1 MRPGPGSGRGRGR
14 GRAARVAA
22 ATLATGLALAACASA
37 PPTVPGPER
46 ERRALSDAE
55 VDAVAMLLR
64 LEDHRLYEPARF
76 EALADDAST
85 EVRRRTAV
93 AAGRIGDPAAVP
105 LLTRM
110 LARDPSPGVRADAAF
125 ALGLLGDT
133 SAVVFDALR
142 AAAPRD
148 WVPVR
153 SEETPVVVEAVA
165 ALGRLGTDRARSELV
180 DVLRRAHPAVDRD
193 ARRIAGEALLSI
205 WRAPA
210 GAGRFLST
218 VRYLD
223 HPDPEIRWRA
233 TLAVVRL
240 AEPEGA
246 PRLLDLLGDGDHR
259 VRALAARGLA
269 AQAADT
275 ARIGEQAI
283 VALTAALADRH
294 PHVRI
299 NAVRA
304 LATFDERAPI
314 PTLADLLRDADQNV
328 AVSAAGALGTLG
340 SGAVAALAGF
350 VADEAGPVLPRAA
363 ALAQLA
369 TLDPDAAEPYVT
381 RWADGD
387 RPRRY
392 GAARAMAPLGWR
404 RAEGIL
410 ARLVDDADPR
420 IAVAA
425 TEAVAAMGA
434 HPDLDP
440 DTRTAIRTLL
450 LRLTDAEDVRQRA
463 PARRGLQALL
473 DPDDPARADI
483 GGESAARPA
492 PDDPG
497 FYRDIVRRYVVPAMA
512 EGRRP
517 VATITTPHGEI
528 RLELLAGE
536 APLTVHNFITLAER
550 GFYDNGVWHRVVPN
564 FVLQDGAPAGDPTG
578 GPGWAIRD
586 EINRVRY
593 DRGILGMALSGPDTG
608 GSQWF
613 ITHAAQPHLDGGYTV
628 FGRVTAGER
637 AMDAVVQ
644 GDDVVSVRVR
654 Y

>member
-1 MRPGPGSGRGRGR
+1 MRRPRSTRQV
-14 GRAARVAA
+14 ALVAA
-22 ATLATGLALAACASA
+22 ASLATAFALTACASA
-37 PPTVPGPER
+37 PPTVPGPDR

-55 VDAVAMLLR
+55 VNAVATLLR
-64 LEDHRLYEPARF
+64 LEDHRRYEPARF
-76 EALADDAST
+76 EALAQDAST

-93 AAGRIGDPAAVP
+93 AAGRIGDATAAP
-105 LLTRM
+105 LLVRM
-110 LARDPSPGVRADAAF
+110 LSRDPSPAVRADAAF

-153 SEETPVVVEAVA
+153 SEETPAVVEALA

-180 DVLRRAHPAVDRD
+180 DALRRAHPAADHD

-233 TLAVVRL
+233 ALAVVRL

-246 PRLLDLLGDGDHR
+246 PRLMNLLGDGDHR

-283 VALTAALADRH
+283 VALTAVLADRH

-299 NAVRA
+299 NAARA
-304 LATFDERAPI
+304 LATFDERAPMAE
-314 PTLADLLRDADQNV
+314 LAGLLLDRDQNV
-328 AVSAAGALGTLG
+328 AIAAAGALGTLG
-340 SGAVAALAGF
+340 ARAVAVLAGY
-350 VADEAGPVLPRAA
+350 VADETAPVPPRAA

-369 TLDPDAAEPYVT
+369 ALDPGAAEPYVT
-381 RWADGD
+381 GWAAGD
-387 RPRRY
+387 RPNRY
-392 GAARAMAPLGWR
+392 GAARAAAPLGWQ
-404 RAEGIL
+404 RAGGVL
-410 ARLVDDADPR
+410 TRLVDDADPR

-425 TEAVAAMGA
+425 TEALAAMGA
-434 HPDLDP
+434 TPDLDA
-440 DTRTAIRTLL
+440 DTRAAIRTSL

-463 PARRGLQALL
+463 PARRGLRALL
-473 DPDDPARADI
+473 DPDDPARAAVD
-483 GGESAARPA
+483 GESSARPPRPA
-492 PDDPG
+492 PDDPD
-497 FYRDIVRRYVVPAMA
+497 FYLEIVRRYVAPAMA
-512 EGRRP
+512 GGQRP
-517 VATITTPHGEI
+517 VATVTTPHGEI
-528 RLELLAGE
+528 RLELLAEE
-536 APLTVHNFITLAER
+536 APLTVHNFITLAEA

-593 DRGILGMALSGPDTG
+593 DRGIMGMALSGPDTG

-613 ITHAAQPHLDGGYTV
+613 ITHAAQPHLDGGYTI